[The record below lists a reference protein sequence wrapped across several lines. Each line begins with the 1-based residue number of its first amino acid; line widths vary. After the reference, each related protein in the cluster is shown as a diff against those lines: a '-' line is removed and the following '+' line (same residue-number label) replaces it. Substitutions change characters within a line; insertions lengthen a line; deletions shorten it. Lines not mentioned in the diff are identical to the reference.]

1 MKILLHLHF
10 RAFYVIIDASIRS
23 YANYNKNS
31 NVAYFQRTIV
41 KEESTMANELRAVS
55 DGTFT
60 LHETE
65 NKNQFYFYRNDGQVL
80 ADIDREPMDLYH
92 AYIMQKMMSG
102 EITDVVMNNIYSE
115 ISEDGKCIRLT
126 ICDIGEKP
134 EHHDNST
141 VSKQPNFLKRF
152 FHKVF
157 G

>member
-1 MKILLHLHF
+1 
-10 RAFYVIIDASIRS
+10 
-23 YANYNKNS
+23 
-31 NVAYFQRTIV
+31 
-41 KEESTMANELRAVS
+41 MANEFRAVS

-60 LHETE
+60 LQETK
-65 NKNQFYFYRNDGQVL
+65 NKNQFYFYRNDGEVL

-115 ISEDGKCIRLT
+115 KSEDGKCIRLT

-134 EHHDNST
+134 AHHNNST
-141 VSKQPNFLKRF
+141 VSKQPNFLKRL

>member
-41 KEESTMANELRAVS
+41 KEESTMANEFRAVS

-60 LHETE
+60 LQETE
-65 NKNQFYFYRNDGQVL
+65 NKNQFYFYRNDGGGL
-80 ADIDREPMDLYH
+80 ADIDREPMDLYQ

-102 EITDVVMNNIYSE
+102 EITNVVFNNIYSE

-126 ICDIGEKP
+126 ISDIGEKP
-134 EHHDNST
+134 VHHNNST
-141 VSKQPNFLKRF
+141 VSKQPSFLKRL

>member
-1 MKILLHLHF
+1 
-10 RAFYVIIDASIRS
+10 
-23 YANYNKNS
+23 
-31 NVAYFQRTIV
+31 
-41 KEESTMANELRAVS
+41 MANEFRAVS

-60 LHETE
+60 LQETE
-65 NKNQFYFYRNDGQVL
+65 NKNQFYFYRNDGEVL

-115 ISEDGKCIRLT
+115 ISEDGKCIRLI
-126 ICDIGEKP
+126 ICDIGEKT

-141 VSKQPNFLKRF
+141 VSKQPNFLKRLY
-152 FHKVF
+152 HKVF